1 MSVNGYFTFAGT
13 SSADY
18 DVHIENVPAMN
29 RPARKQTVI
38 EVPGRSGD
46 IVFPEDA
53 WSNVQQGYDIFKGT
67 GATAATK
74 DARALISWLHG
85 VKGYQRLTDTFD
97 PEIYRLGYLDGDIQ
111 IENIRNNVWKARVMF
126 SCRPER
132 YLLSGETEIT
142 LTRQTAGQDYFGYI
156 TNPTVFHAKPLIVLT
171 GSGSGYVQIYTAA
184 SAEDY
189 VNISI
194 RITGLDGTIV
204 IDCET
209 QDAYYNGTNMNDKIT
224 LTNGKFFELAS
235 RYNNVQV
242 ASSLNTDEIKIIP
255 RWWTL

>member
-1 MSVNGYFTFAGT
+1 MSVSSGSFTFAGT

-18 DVHIENVPAMN
+18 NVIVANVPEMN

-53 WSNVQQGYDIFKGT
+53 WSNIQQGYDIFKGT

-97 PEIYRLGYLDGDIQ
+97 PEIYRLAYLDGDIQ

-132 YLLSGETEIT
+132 YLLTGETVVTKTSSGTTIS
-142 LTRQTAGQDYFGYI
+142 
-156 TNPTVFHAKPLIVLT
+156 NPTAYYSKPLIKIT
-171 GSGSGYVQIYTAA
+171 GSGAVTLSVG
-184 SAEDY
+184 SDY
-189 VNISI
+189 KVSISSVSSYI
-194 RITGLDGTIV
+194 NLDC
-204 IDCET
+204 DA
-209 QDAYYNGTNMNDKIT
+209 QDAYKTLAENQNGLVTIT
-224 LTNGKFFELAS
+224 QGDSFPQLHPGSNTISWTGSVTKVEITPRWFEL
-235 RYNNVQV
+235 
-242 ASSLNTDEIKIIP
+242 
-255 RWWTL
+255 